1 MLSSKFVYCFSEY
14 IFPSYMLKNLFC
26 FVFVLRS
33 YEEGDEDEFRR
44 LSHAIHGRPTAIAST
59 SQSRQ
64 RIQLQ
69 ILARLLVQTSS

>member
-1 MLSSKFVYCFSEY
+1 MKKASVPEESIIKITGHSN
-14 IFPSYMLKNLFC
+14 PAG
-26 FVFVLRS
+26 LRS
-33 YEEGDEDEFRR
+33 YDEGDEDEFRR